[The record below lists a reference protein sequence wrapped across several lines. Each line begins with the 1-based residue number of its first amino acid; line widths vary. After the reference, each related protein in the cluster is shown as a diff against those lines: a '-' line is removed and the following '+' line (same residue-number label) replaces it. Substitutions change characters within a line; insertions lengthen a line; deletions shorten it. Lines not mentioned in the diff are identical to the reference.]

1 MEKSPWR
8 RQWHNTG
15 VTTHSSIIAWEIHG
29 KKRLAGYSPWSCKES
44 DTTEQLSAQTHT
56 HYGEP
61 VIMTFLSLH
70 KNAR

>member
-29 KKRLAGYSPWSCKES
+29 KKRLAGYSPWSCTEL
-44 DTTEQLSAQTHT
+44 DMTEQLSMH
-56 HYGEP
+56 
-61 VIMTFLSLH
+61 
-70 KNAR
+70 ARHLPTRKLAAAPEGMRQL